1 MKKQICALLF
11 MLAITTTATM
21 QPAFSLHAID
31 KPAYKN
37 SFTHNALNLFNTA
50 DEQSKWGFMEKKFI
64 TDIYADKKMTL
75 SHVTAAIPTAAAA
88 LAGYLLTTDASLL
101 ERSTKSNLIL
111 LGGGALAATMV
122 SAQYLESYL
131 TAQANRKAITNF
143 FAHWDT
149 YKFYVPAELLEYCT
163 TIADVIKAQGLEETL
178 QNAQI
183 IVKDLQDMITRHFE
197 SRYKKLLEFEAS
209 NNLSDTK
216 TVSEIFKNFI
226 GGTKDLA

>member
-1 MKKQICALLF
+1 
-11 MLAITTTATM
+11 MLAIATTSTM
-21 QPAFSLHAID
+21 QPAAFSLHTID

-37 SFTHNALNLFNTA
+37 NFAYNALNLFNTA

-64 TDIYADKKMTL
+64 TDIYTAKKMTW
-75 SHVTAAIPTAAAA
+75 SHVTAAIPAAFAA
-88 LAGYLLTTDASLL
+88 LAGYQLTTNSLMDSAPT
-101 ERSTKSNLIL
+101 RNNLYL

-131 TAQANRKAITNF
+131 TAQANRKAITDF

-149 YKFYVPAELLEYCT
+149 YKFYVPAQLLEYCT
-163 TIADVIKAQGLEETL
+163 TIADAIKTQGLEETL